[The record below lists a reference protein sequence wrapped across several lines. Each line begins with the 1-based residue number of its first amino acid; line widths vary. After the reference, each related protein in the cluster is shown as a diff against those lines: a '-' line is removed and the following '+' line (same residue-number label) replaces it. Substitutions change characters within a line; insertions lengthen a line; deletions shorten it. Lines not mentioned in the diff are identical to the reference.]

1 MEVQVRVRWTV
12 TRIVAIVT
20 VLLTAGSSLAQTFPA
35 KPITMIVPFAPG
47 GTGEILG
54 RLLAQ
59 RMSTGLGQNVVV
71 ELKQGAGSML
81 GSEFV
86 AKVARPDG
94 YTLLLNGPPLTI
106 NASLMTLAF
115 DPGKDIVP
123 VSGIAG
129 FPLLM
134 LTSASSPLKSVD
146 DVLKAARSGFVTFGS
161 SGPGTA
167 THMAGEL
174 FKSLAG
180 VEMTHV
186 PYKGSGA
193 VYIDLMAERV
203 TLLFDLAASALGFVN
218 QGKVRALATTSKQRL
233 PGMPNLPTIAEQGIS
248 GYEFLSWFGL
258 FVRTGT
264 PRDAMDRL
272 EVAVRNSLQDPAFA
286 DRLKQLGALP
296 LPQTSSEFIRFY
308 QADIE
313 RWHSLVKQGKV
324 AKLN

>member
-1 MEVQVRVRWTV
+1 MHAYPAV
-12 TRIVAIVT
+12 TRFVAFLV
-20 VLLTAGSSLAQTFPA
+20 VSLAAGSALAQTFPT
-35 KPITMIVPFAPG
+35 KPVTMVVPFAPG

-59 RMSTGLGQNVVV
+59 RMGADLGQNVVV

-81 GSEFV
+81 GSEYV
-86 AKVARPDG
+86 AKVARADG
-94 YTLLLNGPPLTI
+94 YALLLNGPPLTI

-123 VSGIAG
+123 VSGVAG

-134 LTSASSPLKSVD
+134 LTSAGSPYKSVD
-146 DVLKAARSGFVTFGS
+146 DVLRAARGGFVTFGS

-193 VYIDLMAERV
+193 VYTDLMAERV
-203 TLLFDLAASALGFVN
+203 NLLFDLAASALGFVN
-218 QGKVRALATTSKQRL
+218 QGKVRALAATSKQRL
-233 PGMPNLPTIAEQGIS
+233 PGMPNLPTIAEQGVA

-272 EVAVRNSLQDPAFA
+272 EAAARNSLQDPALA

-296 LPQTSSEFIRFY
+296 LPQASGEFNRFY